1 MSDLRRPHETPSPVW
16 SPLLLAPAG
25 PGARSQSEN
34 LCWWGPPFWGPVLV
48 LGLHGPVHGNSLT
61 SSLRAKEPTRKRPV
75 ITHKI
80 TPLRDLPPGFGLLPL
95 DPVSLPLLPRHAGPR
110 AVGGPREEGRADGLC
125 HFRSRHKN
133 PTKSSHF
140 PPSHPQGHKPGPWT
154 GWGHTLEGTC
164 SPRPGRQ
171 PGAPACT
178 LRGQNG
184 ARALLRVG
192 WNRVPTKDAEAPALR
207 TWEGGLIWKWGL
219 CRASQVRLRPW
230 MGPDLM

>member
-95 DPVSLPLLPRHAGPR
+95 DPVSLPSFPGTRALVPSGAHVRKVGQMGCVTLGLDTKTPQSPPIFPLPIHRATSPALGQAGATLWKEP
-110 AVGGPREEGRADGLC
+110 AVPGQAGSQEHPPALCAGRTEPVLC
-125 HFRSRHKN
+125 CVLAGIVS
-133 PTKSSHF
+133 
-140 PPSHPQGHKPGPWT
+140 PQK
-154 GWGHTLEGTC
+154 TLK
-164 SPRPGRQ
+164 PRPSGPGRVASS
-171 PGAPACT
+171 G
-178 LRGQNG
+178 NG
-184 ARALLRVG
+184 VF
-192 WNRVPTKDAEAPALR
+192 AE
-207 TWEGGLIWKWGL
+207 
-219 CRASQVRLRPW
+219 QVKL
-230 MGPDLM
+230 D